1 MIDYNQICINSCMCK
16 GIIVAS
22 LPYDIIIT
30 GIISSHLGLPL
41 TVWISIQIG
50 FTLLA
55 VYAPVYFKQLKENK
69 WKWHTLHII
78 SLLAG
83 IASALVPAMLTLGLV
98 GYSSL
103 DTKFPPVIC
112 YAAGHRKIAIYIFLL
127 PTGVLN
133 AILISELILLFHFLV
148 R

>member
-1 MIDYNQICINSCMCK
+1 MCK
-16 GIIVAS
+16 DIIVAP
-22 LPYDIIIT
+22 LYYT
-30 GIISSHLGLPL
+30 GIVSSHLGLPL
-41 TVWISIQIG
+41 TVWISIQAG

-55 VYAPVYFKQLKENK
+55 VYTPVYFKQLKENK
-69 WKWHTLHII
+69 WKWHFLHII
-78 SLLAG
+78 SVLAG

-98 GYSSL
+98 GYSSF
-103 DTKFPPVIC
+103 DTKFPPVVC
-112 YAAGHRKIAIYIFLL
+112 YAAEYRKIAIYIFLL